1 MLTKNRRGRRN
12 NFVDEIVDTLTKA
25 MQRQVYPPGSQL
37 PSVERL
43 AQELG
48 AGRTT
53 VREALQVLQTRGF
66 VEIIHGA
73 GTFVRYKPITLVTGQ
88 VLSFTEMVRERG
100 MRASSVVLQQEV
112 VNADADLAAKLGLSP
127 GDPIYQLRRLRL
139 ADDVPVSVET
149 SVLSQQRFPQLFDRE
164 WTPQTSLYDLLR
176 EEYATQTRYSEQTV
190 RAVPAGRT
198 ESQLLQIEFKSP
210 VLLVENLTFNGH
222 GAAVEFGRSYYSST
236 RFEYRVV
243 VKPDPS

>member
-1 MLTKNRRGRRN
+1 MMNKRRHRN
-12 NFVDEIVDTLTKA
+12 NFVDEIVDTLTRA
-25 MQRQVYPPGSQL
+25 IQSQTYSPGSQL

-43 AQELG
+43 AEELG

-53 VREALQVLQTRGF
+53 VREALRVLQTRGF

-73 GTFVRYKPITLVTGQ
+73 GTFVRHQPITLVTGQ

-100 MRASSVVLQQEV
+100 MRPSSVILQQDV
-112 VNADADLAAKLGLSP
+112 VKADADHANKLKLALDA
-127 GDPIYQLRRLRL
+127 PIYQLRRLRL

-149 SVLSQQRFPQLFDRE
+149 SVLSQERFPNLFE
-164 WTPQTSLYDLLR
+164 QNWTAQTSLYDLLR
-176 EEYATQTRYSEQTV
+176 DHYTTQTRYSEQTV

-198 ESQLLQIEFKSP
+198 ESQLLGIEFKSP
-210 VLLVENLTFNGH
+210 VLLVENLTFDGT
-222 GAAVEFGRSYYSST
+222 GTPVEFGRSYYSST

-243 VKPDPS
+243 VKPDAP

>member
-1 MLTKNRRGRRN
+1 MNKRRHRN
-12 NFVDEIVDTLTKA
+12 NFVDEIVDTLTKS
-25 MQRQVYPPGSQL
+25 MQRQIYPPGSQL
-37 PSVERL
+37 PSVEKL
-43 AQELG
+43 AEEIG

-53 VREALQVLQTRGF
+53 VREALRVLQTRGF

-100 MRASSVVLQQEV
+100 MRATSLILEQEV
-112 VNADADLAAKLGLSP
+112 IKPDAELATKLNLESDDL
-127 GDPIYQLRRLRL
+127 IYRLRRLRL
-139 ADDVPVSVET
+139 ADDFPVSVET
-149 SVLSQQRFPQLFDRE
+149 SVMSQKRFPNLFDHK

-176 EEYATQTRYSEQTV
+176 DEYAVQTRYSEQTV

-210 VLLVENLTFNGH
+210 VLLVENLTFDGQ
-222 GAAVEFGRSYYSST
+222 GSAIEFGRSYYSST

-243 VKPDPS
+243 VKPDSP

>member
-1 MLTKNRRGRRN
+1 MNKRRHRN
-12 NFVDEIVDTLTKA
+12 NFVDEIVDTLTKS
-25 MQRQVYPPGSQL
+25 MQQQIYPPGSQL
-37 PSVERL
+37 PSVEKL
-43 AQELG
+43 AEEIG

-53 VREALQVLQTRGF
+53 VREALRVLQTRGF

-100 MRASSVVLQQEV
+100 MRATSLILEQEIIKP
-112 VNADADLAAKLGLSP
+112 DAELAVKLNLEPDDL
-127 GDPIYQLRRLRL
+127 IYSLRRLRL
-139 ADDVPVSVET
+139 ADDFPVSVET
-149 SVLSQQRFPQLFDRE
+149 SVMSQKRFPNLFE
-164 WTPQTSLYDLLR
+164 HKWTPQTSLYNLLR
-176 EEYATQTRYSEQTV
+176 DEYAIQTRYSEQTV

-210 VLLVENLTFNGH
+210 VLLVENLTFDGQ
-222 GAAVEFGRSYYSST
+222 GSAIEFGRSYYSST

-243 VKPDPS
+243 VKPDSP

>member
-1 MLTKNRRGRRN
+1 MHRRTRRN
-12 NFVDEIVDTLTKA
+12 NFVDELVDTLTSA
-25 MQRQVYPPGSQL
+25 IQNQTYRAGQQL

-43 AQELG
+43 ALELG

-53 VREALQVLQTRGF
+53 VREALRVLQTRGI

-73 GTFVRYKPITLVTGQ
+73 GTFVRHKPITLVTGQ

-100 MRASSVVLQQEV
+100 MTPSSVILRQEV
-112 VNADADLAAKLGLSP
+112 IKADADLALRLNIEP
-127 GDPIYQLRRLRL
+127 GDLLNLLHRLRL
-139 ADDVPVSVET
+139 ADDLPVSVET
-149 SVLSQQRFPQLFDRE
+149 SVMAQKRFPNLFEHD

-176 EEYATQTRYSEQTV
+176 DKYAVRTQYSEQTV

-210 VLLVENLTFNGH
+210 VLLVENLTYDAH
-222 GAAVEFGRSYYSST
+222 GTPIEFGRSIYSST
-236 RFEYRVV
+236 RFEYRVT
-243 VKPDPS
+243 VKPDSQ

>member
-1 MLTKNRRGRRN
+1 MNKRRHRN
-12 NFVDEIVDTLTKA
+12 NFVDEIVDTLTKS
-25 MQRQVYPPGSQL
+25 MQRQIYPPGSQL
-37 PSVERL
+37 PSVEKL
-43 AQELG
+43 AEEIG

-53 VREALQVLQTRGF
+53 VREALRVLQTRGF

-100 MRASSVVLQQEV
+100 MRATSLILEQEIIKP
-112 VNADADLAAKLGLSP
+112 DAELAVKLNLEPDDL
-127 GDPIYQLRRLRL
+127 IYSLRRLRL
-139 ADDVPVSVET
+139 ADDFPVSVET
-149 SVLSQQRFPQLFDRE
+149 SVMSQKRFPNLFE
-164 WTPQTSLYDLLR
+164 HKWTPQTSLYDLLR
-176 EEYATQTRYSEQTV
+176 DEYGVQTRYSEQTV

-210 VLLVENLTFNGH
+210 VLLVENLTFDGQ
-222 GAAVEFGRSYYSST
+222 GSAIEFGRSYYSST

-243 VKPDPS
+243 VKPDSP

>member
-1 MLTKNRRGRRN
+1 MNKRQHRN
-12 NFVDEIVDTLTKA
+12 NFVDELVDTLTKA
-25 MQRQVYPPGSQL
+25 MQRQTYPPGSQL
-37 PSVERL
+37 PSVEKL
-43 AQELG
+43 AEELG

-53 VREALQVLQTRGF
+53 VREALRVLQTRGF

-100 MRASSVVLQQEV
+100 MRASSVILQQEV
-112 VNADADLAAKLGLSP
+112 VKADADIAVKLGLAAD
-127 GDPIYQLRRLRL
+127 DPIYQLRRLRL
-139 ADDVPVSVET
+139 ADDFPVSVET
-149 SVLSQQRFPQLFDRE
+149 SVLSQRRFPNLFDRQ
-164 WTPQTSLYDLLR
+164 WTPLTSLYDLLR
-176 EEYATQTRYSEQTV
+176 DEYETQTRYSEQTV

-210 VLLVENLTFNGH
+210 VLLVENLTFDSQGSP
-222 GAAVEFGRSYYSST
+222 VEFGRSYYSST

>member
-1 MLTKNRRGRRN
+1 MNKRRRRN
-12 NFVDEIVDTLTKA
+12 NFVDELVATLLRAIQNQTYRA
-25 MQRQVYPPGSQL
+25 GTRL
-37 PSVERL
+37 PSVEKL
-43 AQELG
+43 ADELG

-53 VREALQVLQTRGF
+53 VREALQVLQTRGY

-73 GTFVRYKPITLVTGQ
+73 GTFVRHKPITLVTGQ

-100 MRASSVVLQQEV
+100 MRASSVILQQDV
-112 VNADADLAAKLGLSP
+112 VSADADLAARLNLAP
-127 GDPIYQLRRLRL
+127 DAPIYLLRRLRL

-149 SVLSQQRFPQLFDRE
+149 SVMAQQRFPDLFAHQ

-176 EEYATQTRYSEQTV
+176 DEYAVQTRYSEHVV

-210 VLLVENLTFNGH
+210 VLLVENLTYDSH
-222 GAAVEFGRSYYSST
+222 AAPIEFGRSYYSST

-243 VKPDPS
+243 VKPDPA

>member
-1 MLTKNRRGRRN
+1 MNKRRHRN

-25 MQRQVYPPGSQL
+25 MQRQTYPPGSQL
-37 PSVERL
+37 PSVEKL
-43 AQELG
+43 AEELG

-53 VREALQVLQTRGF
+53 VREALRVLQTRGF

-100 MRASSVVLQQEV
+100 MRATSVVLEQEIV
-112 VNADADLAAKLGLSP
+112 KSDAELAVKLNLDVD
-127 GDPIYQLRRLRL
+127 DPIYRLRRLRL
-139 ADDVPVSVET
+139 ADDFPVSVET
-149 SVLSQQRFPQLFDRE
+149 SVMSQKRFPNLFEHE
-164 WTPQTSLYDLLR
+164 WTPQTSLFDLLR
-176 EEYATQTRYSEQTV
+176 DEYAAQTHYSEQTV

-210 VLLVENLTFNGH
+210 VLLVENLTFDGQ
-222 GAAVEFGRSYYSST
+222 GTPIEFGRSYYSST

-243 VKPDPS
+243 VKPDSS

>member
-1 MLTKNRRGRRN
+1 MNKRQHRN
-12 NFVDEIVDTLTKA
+12 NFVDELVDTLTKA
-25 MQRQVYPPGSQL
+25 MQNQTYPAGSQL
-37 PSVERL
+37 PSVEKL

-53 VREALQVLQTRGF
+53 VREALRVLQTRGY

-73 GTFVRYKPITLVTGQ
+73 GTFVRHKPISLVTGQ

-100 MRASSVVLQQEV
+100 MRAASVILQQEIV
-112 VNADADLAAKLGLSP
+112 KADAELAIKLKLAHD
-127 GDPIYQLRRLRL
+127 DPIYRLRRLRL
-139 ADDVPVSVET
+139 ADGVPVSVET
-149 SVLSQQRFPQLFDRE
+149 SVMSQKRFPDLFDHE

-176 EEYATQTRYSEQTV
+176 DEYAIQTRYSEQTV

-210 VLLVENLTFNGH
+210 VLLVENLTFDGE
-222 GAAVEFGRSYYSST
+222 GVPVEFGRSYYSST

-243 VKPDPS
+243 VKPDHP

>member
-1 MLTKNRRGRRN
+1 MNKRRHRN
-12 NFVDEIVDTLTKA
+12 NFVDEIVDTLTKS

-37 PSVERL
+37 PSVEKL
-43 AQELG
+43 AEEIG

-53 VREALQVLQTRGF
+53 VREALRVLQTRGF

-100 MRASSVVLQQEV
+100 MRATSLILEQEV
-112 VNADADLAAKLGLSP
+112 VKPDVDLAAKLRLEP
-127 GDPIYQLRRLRL
+127 DDLIYRLHRLRL
-139 ADDVPVSVET
+139 ADDMPVSVET
-149 SVLSQQRFPQLFDRE
+149 SVMSQKRFPNLFE
-164 WTPQTSLYDLLR
+164 QKWTPQTSLYDLLR
-176 EEYATQTRYSEQTV
+176 EEYGVQTRFSEQTV

-210 VLLVENLTFNGH
+210 VLLVENLTFDGQ
-222 GAAVEFGRSYYSST
+222 GSAIEFGRSYYSST

-243 VKPDPS
+243 VKPDSS